1 MGGEMTEFD
10 RAYDDARFAL
20 QYLAELYELRV
31 QQARKLAEEYRNALI
46 EVRDGVSIP
55 SAVIGS
61 LPWEEK

>member
-1 MGGEMTEFD
+1 
-10 RAYDDARFAL
+10 
-20 QYLAELYELRV
+20 LRV